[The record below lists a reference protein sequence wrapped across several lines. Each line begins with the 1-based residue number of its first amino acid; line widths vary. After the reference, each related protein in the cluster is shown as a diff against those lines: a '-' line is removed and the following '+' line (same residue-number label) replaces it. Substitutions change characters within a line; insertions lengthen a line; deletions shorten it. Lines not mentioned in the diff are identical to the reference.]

1 MPGENDKH
9 IQCPEC
15 EGAGKSFG
23 FFNGGPDLSKHHSG
37 YLKCFRCNGTGQ
49 VPAAMLGWIAEG
61 KAMRLE
67 RAARGETLYSEAMRL
82 GIPTSTLS
90 SIEQGKIDPSDYA
103 Q

>member
-1 MPGENDKH
+1 MPSENEK

-15 EGAGKSFG
+15 KGEGRSFG
-23 FFNGGPDLSKHHSG
+23 FVNGGLDLSKHHSG
-37 YLKCFRCNGTGQ
+37 YLKCFRCQGTGQ
-49 VPAAMLGWIAEG
+49 VPAVMLEWIETG

-90 SIEQGKIDPSDYA
+90 SIEQGKIDPTDYA

>member
-1 MPGENDKH
+1 MPGENEK

-15 EGAGKSFG
+15 KGKGQSFG
-23 FFNGGPDLSKHHSG
+23 FVNGGLDLSKHYSG

-61 KAMRLE
+61 KALQRA

-90 SIEQGKIDPSDYA
+90 SIEQGRIDPGDYA